1 MSCIFLFI
9 VGVVK
14 FGFAYAAV
22 LGLQG
27 TSNALQI

>member
-1 MSCIFLFI
+1 LFI